1 LEKLGKLMNE
11 SQQSC
16 KELFECSCPELDSLT
31 TLCRDAGAFGSRLTG
46 MSVVYFPL
54 PNNDNFFLSSG
65 AGWGGCAVS
74 LVAEKDVD
82 SFIQKIKAGYAPYK
96 DLDSDRLNEAIF
108 ATRPSTGA
116 CGECLTL
123 GMDCG

>member
-1 LEKLGKLMNE
+1 MELEKLGKLMNE
-11 SQQSC
+11 SQRSC
-16 KELFECSCPELDSLT
+16 KELFECSCPELDELT

-46 MSVVYFPL
+46 MSVVYFSL
-54 PNNDNFFLSSG
+54 PNNISSSG

-82 SFIQKIKAGYAPYK
+82 SFIEKIKATYAPYK

-116 CGECLTL
+116 CGE
-123 GMDCG
+123 